1 MSEEQKT
8 QTEPAGPYRQNFYAS
23 RAQLRHE
30 RRMAKLAGQ
39 EEHRTARDERR
50 AARAARPR
58 RDWTFE
64 VRAGEKLYTFT
75 WRWQPLGIESQ
86 VTQPAV
92 QPRVETP
99 PQEPAEE

>member
-8 QTEPAGPYRQNFYAS
+8 QTATAEAYRQNSYPS

-30 RRMAKLAGQ
+30 RQMAKLAAK
-39 EEHRTARDERR
+39 EEHRAYRDERR

-64 VRAGEKLYTFT
+64 IRVGEKLYTFT
-75 WRWQPLGIESQ
+75 WRWQPLGFDAQ
-86 VTQPAV
+86 VVEPPTQPG
-92 QPRVETP
+92 VENP
-99 PQEPAEE
+99 S